1 MHDEELEGYGDELET
16 DDVIDL
22 DEADLDALDDEALLD
37 DELDEE
43 LDEELPEEEP
53 EVVAEDDTETSSLDQ
68 LLAQRSAARRGTD
81 EAEDDD
87 DIMALASE
95 RDVPV
100 AEPVARVLP
109 LKERQEF
116 VCARCH
122 LVKARSQLADASRGL
137 CRDCV

>member
-1 MHDEELEGYGDELET
+1 MHDEELEDYKDELEGS
-16 DDVIDL
+16 DDDIDL
-22 DEADLDALDDEALLD
+22 DEVDVDALDDDILLD
-37 DELDEE
+37 DELD
-43 LDEELPEEEP
+43 DEELPEEP
-53 EVVAEDDTETSSLDQ
+53 EAGEEETSETSSLDQ
-68 LLAQRSAARRGTD
+68 LLAQRAAARRGTD
-81 EAEDDD
+81 EADDED

-122 LVKARSQLADASRGL
+122 LVKARSQLADANRGL